1 MKTKE
6 TLALERAIMEYTR
19 KTGVF
24 GCLEVTIGFF
34 GRQRVDYMTYDT
46 KGDFRC
52 YEIKVSVADFH
63 SDAELS
69 FVGNYNYLLTTR
81 KVYDKVKDEI
91 ERSPKFRGVGVIV
104 GDDTRYGFKLSV
116 EKAPR
121 RKDISNDFYQYRRS
135 VDGRSTVIRVSMTE
149 VLKDS
154 MIRSLFRDAEK
165 LYVQSKVLDTVLK
178 GKKRAEKKLKEL
190 EKKVEKKASKKQT
203 KAPKED
209 NGKPVRMPSEYEKVF
224 GLNPHAFEEEF
235 DLFIS

>member
-1 MKTKE
+1 MKTDE
-6 TLALERAIMEYTR
+6 TLALEQAIIERTR
-19 KTGVF
+19 KMGVF

-34 GRQRVDYMTYDT
+34 GKQRVDYMTYDT

-81 KVYDKVKDEI
+81 EVYDKVKDEI
-91 ERSPKFRGVGVIV
+91 ESSPKFQGVGVIV
-104 GDDTRYGFKLSV
+104 GDNTRYGLKLSV

-121 RKDISNDFYQYRRS
+121 RKDISNNFYQYRRS
-135 VDGRSTVIRVSMTE
+135 VDGRSTVIRVSLPE

-165 LYVQSKVLDTVLK
+165 LHVQSKALDAALK
-178 GKKRAEKKLKEL
+178 GKKRAEKKVKSLEEKL
-190 EKKVEKKASKKQT
+190 EKKKKKRERDE
-203 KAPKED
+203 ED
-209 NGKPVRMPSEYEKVF
+209 FV
-224 GLNPHAFEEEF
+224 L
-235 DLFIS
+235 